1 MVSVLIALLP
11 AAIMAGQAPPS
22 ELISIGKQETFAS
35 LGQQEASLMK
45 MASQVTATFSTSSFE
60 QLQAISSSLETMVS
74 KNISKEL
81 TERFLVHMFMEM
93 DKLQGTIP
101 ERLKIDQAH
110 LDKLLGEFDKCDA
123 DRLTLLSHAE
133 RHKADLPKRAE
144 SHKTC
149 RQEEA
154 LQKET
159 LDTCWEEVGE
169 LGKFLSEDKTCT
181 QWPAMKALK
190 PVDHTSC
197 SKLHQSE
204 TYEEYLERVRNE
216 LDSQLMLFREM
227 KNACAERDD
236 NNSSNACHSEKIAH
250 EQKMSVCSVY
260 QTNLE
265 KLSCDYAQE
274 VRLAWNSYSTC
285 FDQNMR
291 TYTAEVA
298 KAKQAAK
305 DQQKQFHETVKIRCM
320 LGGMGDTKKA
330 ALDCPDSVP
339 DSLKLKVKCPFYEM
353 PPYGD
358 NLPDH
363 TGKDGFRA
371 ESYDD
376 IPSKAPVH
384 NSIQCKIP
392 PVIASQMEHSKAN
405 AELGCTA

>member
-1 MVSVLIALLP
+1 
-11 AAIMAGQAPPS
+11 MAGQAPPS
-22 ELISIGKQETFAS
+22 ELISLGKQENFAS

-45 MASQVTATFSTSSFE
+45 MASQVTATYSTSSFQ
-60 QLQAISSSLETMVS
+60 QLQAISNSLETITS
-74 KNISKEL
+74 KNMSKEV

-93 DKLQGTIP
+93 DKLEGTIP
-101 ERLKIDQAH
+101 ERVKIDQAH

-154 LQKET
+154 FAKET
-159 LDTCWEEVGE
+159 LDTCYEEVGE
-169 LGKFLSEDKTCT
+169 LGQFLSEDKTCA

-197 SKLHQSE
+197 SKLTESE

-236 NNSSNACHSEKIAH
+236 DNSSNSCHSERIAH

-265 KLSCDYAQE
+265 QLSCDYAQE

-285 FDQNMR
+285 YDENMR

-320 LGGMGDTKKA
+320 LGGLGDKSKKA
-330 ALDCPDSVP
+330 DLACPDTVP
-339 DSLKLKVKCPFYEM
+339 DSLKLKVKCAPLYEM
-353 PPYGD
+353 PLYD
-358 NLPDH
+358 DALPDH

-371 ESYDD
+371 EMYDD

-392 PVIASQMEHSKAN
+392 PVIASQMEHAKAQ
-405 AELGCTA
+405 AEMECTA